1 MSEQT
6 DVQKLI
12 AEECDAIKNL
22 LLEKNKAYGNS
33 ALDPVKIFSKLSNE
47 EQIKVRIDD
56 KISRISRG
64 QQSSIQEDTEQDL
77 IGYFILLRICRKFQ
91 KIKKGADNGNSRV

>member
-1 MSEQT
+1 MSEPT

-12 AEECDAIKNL
+12 ADECDAIKIL

-33 ALDPVKIFSKLSNE
+33 AMDPVKIFSKLSNE

-77 IGYFILLRICRKFQ
+77 IGYLILLRVCRKFQ
-91 KIKKGADNGNSRV
+91 KIKNKREKKI

>member
-12 AEECDAIKNL
+12 AEECDSIKNL

-33 ALDPVKIFSKLSNE
+33 AVDPVKIFSKLSNE

-77 IGYFILLRICRKFQ
+77 IGYFILLRVCRKFQ
-91 KIKKGADNGNSRV
+91 EIKNKQEKKI

>member
-12 AEECDAIKNL
+12 AEECDSIKNL

-33 ALDPVKIFSKLSNE
+33 AVDPVKIFSKLSNE

-77 IGYFILLRICRKFQ
+77 IGYFILLRVCRKFQ
-91 KIKKGADNGNSRV
+91 KIKNKQERKI

>member
-12 AEECDAIKNL
+12 AEECDSIKNL

-33 ALDPVKIFSKLSNE
+33 AVDPVKIFSKLSNE

-77 IGYFILLRICRKFQ
+77 IGYFILLRVCRKFQ
-91 KIKKGADNGNSRV
+91 KIKKHKEK

>member
-6 DVQKLI
+6 DVQRLI
-12 AEECDAIKNL
+12 AEECDSIKNL

-33 ALDPVKIFSKLSNE
+33 AVDPVKIFSKLSNE

-77 IGYFILLRICRKFQ
+77 IGYFILLRVCRQFQ
-91 KIKKGADNGNSRV
+91 KIKNKREKKI